1 MLLSFAFQIIGWI
14 WYNFMELFNTN
25 KLGDVFVS
33 GLLDCGG
40 VLNHNINRRIYN
52 IIMSQLNGLH

>member
-25 KLGDVFVS
+25 KNGDVFVS

-40 VLNHNINRRIYN
+40 VLNHNIN
-52 IIMSQLNGLH
+52 